1 MVSIFSFAVTAQQ
14 STVIS
19 DPDIKSRKLNS
30 SFSAISVS
38 DGIELYLSQGN
49 NESIAVS
56 FSDAKYEERFK
67 TIVVEGVLKIYFD
80 NNGLNWNVS
89 RKRKLKA
96 YVSYKTLR
104 KLKASGGAHVIVPVP
119 VKVEDMEMYFT
130 SGSLFTGNV
139 TAKELDILQNSGSVI
154 EISGIAQKIN
164 IKTASGAMFKGYK
177 LMVDYCIAKAASG
190 GTIRLS
196 INKELDAK
204 ANSGG
209 AIHYKGSAVIKEVSV
224 SSGGIVKR
232 A

>member
-1 MVSIFSFAVTAQQ
+1 M
-14 STVIS
+14 
-19 DPDIKSRKLNS
+19 
-30 SFSAISVS
+30 
-38 DGIELYLSQGN
+38 
-49 NESIAVS
+49 
-56 FSDAKYEERFK
+56 
-67 TIVVEGVLKIYFD
+67 EGVLKIYFD

-119 VKVEDMEMYFT
+119 VKVEDMEMHFT

-139 TAKELDILQNSGSVI
+139 TAKELDIIQNSGSVI

-177 LMVDYCIAKAASG
+177 LKVDYCIAKAASG
-190 GTIRLS
+190 GAIRLS
-196 INKELDAK
+196 INKGLDAK